1 MGPYII
7 LYSIFRY
14 MVASRDIG
22 PCELVLSE
30 EPAVVGPYAK
40 TAPGC
45 LQCFKKV
52 DESYLCPGCN
62 FPMCNSDCANGP
74 LHKDECM

>member
-1 MGPYII
+1 
-7 LYSIFRY
+7 

-22 PCELVLSE
+22 PCELILSE

-40 TAPGC
+40 TVPGC

-52 DESYLCPGCN
+52 DESFLCPGCN
-62 FPMCNSDCANGP
+62 FPMCDAVCANGV
-74 LHKDECM
+74 LHKDECKYDKKKTFE